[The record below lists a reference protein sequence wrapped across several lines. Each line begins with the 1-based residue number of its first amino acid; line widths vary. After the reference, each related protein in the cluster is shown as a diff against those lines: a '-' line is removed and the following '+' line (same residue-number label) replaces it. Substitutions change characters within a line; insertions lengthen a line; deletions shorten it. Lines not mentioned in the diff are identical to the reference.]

1 MKLTE
6 EPDLTRAEIIQ
17 ILHDCL
23 AISRKDAKH
32 ILERFLD
39 IMAKGLGNGERV
51 VLSGLGSFQVKPTP
65 ARPGRNPKTGKQAN
79 VPAKNRL
86 SFAMSPSLR
95 ASMAEFIIQ
104 SRAAALPQYVPGN
117 PARGEP
123 ARPTP
128 LRRKRV
134 QKLTLTRGPRTRTG
148 QGPRTRARRRTTKR
162 EAKL

>member
-1 MKLTE
+1 LKLTE

-65 ARPGRNPKTGKQAN
+65 ARPGRNPKTGKLAN

-104 SRAAALPQYVPGN
+104 SRAAALPQYVPGEPGPWGTG
-117 PARGEP
+117 PADAASAETGPEADADTGATEP
-123 ARPTP
+123 D
-128 LRRKRV
+128 
-134 QKLTLTRGPRTRTG
+134 GPGAPDPGKATDD
-148 QGPRTRARRRTTKR
+148 QA
-162 EAKL
+162 